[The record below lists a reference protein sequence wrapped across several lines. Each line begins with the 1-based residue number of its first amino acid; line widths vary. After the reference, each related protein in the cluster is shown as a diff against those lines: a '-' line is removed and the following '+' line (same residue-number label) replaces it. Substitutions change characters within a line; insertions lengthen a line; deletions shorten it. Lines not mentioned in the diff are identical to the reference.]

1 MTTDQKSLIQNFIL
15 RKIDF
20 SELERIFPSKIDEAY
35 ILEELK
41 ALQTSRDGATLD
53 CLITL
58 AYRIGFTDAI
68 GRLLSKL
75 LLEDW
80 HEEHEEIARILQFKV
95 KIPESM
101 DDMERA
107 MQLKFRYLTE
117 RDNYFPFVVKCMYA
131 IANLNTDASTSK
143 LQALAASEDDFIR
156 NAAQWQI
163 DYRAGKNPAALVW

>member
-1 MTTDQKSLIQNFIL
+1 MTPQQKTLVQNFIL

-20 SELERIFPSKIDEAY
+20 PELERIFPSKIDEAY

-41 ALQTSRDGATLD
+41 ALQISRDGEALD

-75 LLEDW
+75 LLENW

-95 KIPESM
+95 KIPESI
-101 DDMERA
+101 DDMEQA
-107 MQLKFRYLTE
+107 MRLKFKYLIE
-117 RDNYFPFVVKCMYA
+117 RDSYEPFVTKCMYA
-131 IANLNTDASTSK
+131 IADLNTEASKSK
-143 LQALAASEDDFIR
+143 LSELAGSEDDPVIKKV
-156 NAAQWQI
+156 AQYQLDRLPGI
-163 DYRAGKNPAALVW
+163 S

>member
-1 MTTDQKSLIQNFIL
+1 MTPQQKTLIQNFIL

-53 CLITL
+53 YLITL

-80 HEEHEEIARILQFKV
+80 HEAHEEIARILQFKV

-101 DDMERA
+101 DDMEQA
-107 MQLKFRYLTE
+107 MRLKFKYLIE

-131 IANLNTDASTSK
+131 IADLNTDASKSK
-143 LQALAASEDDFIR
+143 LQTLAVSEDDSIR
-156 NAAQWQI
+156 KAAQWQLDRI
-163 DYRAGKNPAALVW
+163 NGENLGK

>member
-1 MTTDQKSLIQNFIL
+1 MTPQQKTLVQNFIL

-20 SELERIFPSKIDEAY
+20 PELERIFPSKIDEAY

-41 ALQTSRDGATLD
+41 ALQISRDGEALD

-75 LLEDW
+75 LLENW

-95 KIPESM
+95 KIPESI
-101 DDMERA
+101 DDMEQA
-107 MQLKFRYLTE
+107 MRLKFKYLIE
-117 RDNYFPFVVKCMYA
+117 RDSYEPFVTKCMYA
-131 IANLNTDASTSK
+131 IADLNTEASKSK
-143 LQALAASEDDFIR
+143 LSELAGSDDPVIKK
-156 NAAQWQI
+156 AAQYQLDRLPGI
-163 DYRAGKNPAALVW
+163 S